1 MKKNNVNNL
10 NLKIIDLNSLL
21 EGMDLSIFFS
31 IINFLAIYYL
41 KEISYNLSLIF
52 IICIILIS
60 FIIRIFIPPLIKK
73 IIYKIDFF
81 LLQFVLLTFG
91 YGLLLITQ
99 NNFFGIFSILFL
111 FISRIS
117 IGIYFALFNSQI
129 FGYFDEKVS
138 IHSNLKHW
146 FLIIM
151 GILFGFVLVQILND
165 IYSNSALSSG
175 SWKWVI
181 VILFT
186 LGLIKLF
193 LEKKKKI
200 DFEPFKSFII
210 NFQYAFDKKFFKIF
224 FQNIILLVP
233 ITFLIFYSC
242 SFWLPSSVLPENK
255 QFSEIL
261 IINIVLVIISMFSSH
276 FIFELIS
283 KSKCFLLVLYSGI
296 FLFMFMS
303 FTSDNFSSYKISLMH
318 FVLSIYSGM
327 SLSLYNFGLFGV
339 KIESNKYAYT
349 LYSALLLLTAVF
361 VPIFIY
367 QLIFNSVEYKYIYL
381 FLFFLYSLGLFSYY
395 LFKKEFRS

>member
-73 IIYKIDFF
+73 IIYKLDFF

-200 DFEPFKSFII
+200 DFDPFKSFII

>member
-1 MKKNNVNNL
+1 MKKNNIYNL
-10 NLKIIDLNSLL
+10 NLKITDLNSLL
-21 EGMDLSIFFS
+21 EGMDFSIFFS

-52 IICIILIS
+52 IISIILTS
-60 FIIRIFIPPLIKK
+60 FVIRIFIPPLIKK

-81 LLQFVLLTFG
+81 LLQFFLLTFG
-91 YGLLLITQ
+91 YGLLLIIQ

-129 FGYFDEKVS
+129 FGYFDERTS

-146 FLIIM
+146 FLIIV
-151 GILFGFVLVQILND
+151 GILFGFVLVQMLND
-165 IYSNSALSSG
+165 IYSNSALSTG

-181 VILFT
+181 VVLFT
-186 LGLIKLF
+186 LCLIKLF

-200 DFEPFKSFII
+200 DIDPFKSFIT
-210 NFQYAFDKKFFKIF
+210 NFQYKFDKKFFKIF

-233 ITFLIFYSC
+233 ITFLILYSC

-255 QFSEIL
+255 QFSEVL
-261 IINIVLVIISMFSSH
+261 IINIVLVIISMFCSH

-296 FLFMFMS
+296 FLFLLMS

-318 FVLSIYSGM
+318 FVFSIYSGM
-327 SLSLYNFGLFGV
+327 SLSLYNFGLFSV
-339 KIESNKYAYT
+339 KIESDKYAYT
-349 LYSALLLLTAVF
+349 LYCSLLLLTSVF
-361 VPIFIY
+361 VPFFIY
-367 QLIFNSVEYKYIYL
+367 QLMFNSIQYKYIYL
-381 FLFFLYSLGLFSYY
+381 FLFFLYSFGLFSYY

>member
-200 DFEPFKSFII
+200 DFDPFKSFII